1 MSVLDEVIKVY
12 GNIDSKSMSMSQRVR
27 LDVSKV
33 LKQVQCNLTP
43 PIGSSLS
50 GDVITRCF
58 KLVDI
63 LFDGWGES
71 FMEDASALY
80 PIVIV
85 RII

>member
-1 MSVLDEVIKVY
+1 MA
-12 GNIDSKSMSMSQRVR
+12 QRVR

-33 LKQVQCNLTP
+33 LKQVQNNLTP
-43 PIGSSLS
+43 QGTSLS

-71 FMEDASALY
+71 FMEEVSALY
-80 PIVIV
+80 PIIIVSVIV
-85 RII
+85 VPHAA